1 MKVTHVYREANMIAI
16 SLANMGC
23 NLDIDLAVYENPPAQ
38 FSHLLLSDVTG
49 VSSSPIVIAL

>member
-1 MKVTHVYREANMIAI
+1 MIAI

-49 VSSSPIVIAL
+49 VSSSPRVIAL